1 MSLTTMWLILC
12 GLCLI
17 IEIFTVS
24 FLMFFPGVGAFFA
37 FLAGLLGA
45 TIPVQCIIF
54 AVSSA
59 LMIIFIRP
67 LVTKLF
73 KTRDTAMNSSALIG
87 KKGIV
92 LKDIKGDDKVGQ
104 VKVAGEIWSAI
115 CEEGVFIEKD
125 SKIIVLAISGVKLV
139 VKEISNK
146 EV

>member
-37 FLAGLLGA
+37 FVAALLNA
-45 TIPVQCIIF
+45 STTVQCLIF
-54 AVSSA
+54 VISSA

-73 KTRDTAMNSSALIG
+73 KTKDIAMNSNALIG
-87 KKGIV
+87 KSGVV
-92 LKDIKGDDKVGQ
+92 LKDIKGDENVGQ
-104 VKVAGEIWSAI
+104 VKVAGEIWSAVCKEDKVI
-115 CEEGVFIEKD
+115 TKD
-125 SKIIVLAISGVKLV
+125 SKITVLAISGVKLIV
-139 VKEISNK
+139 EEIS
-146 EV
+146 E

>member
-1 MSLTTMWLILC
+1 MSLTTAWLILC

-37 FLAGLLGA
+37 FLAALLGA
-45 TIPVQCIIF
+45 TVPVQSIIF
-54 AVSSA
+54 VASSA

-73 KTRDTAMNSSALIG
+73 KTRDTAMNSNALIG

-92 LKDIKGDDKVGQ
+92 LKDIKGDDKIGQ
-104 VKVAGEIWSAI
+104 VKVAGEVWSAI
-115 CEEGVFIEKD
+115 CEEGVLIEKD

>member
-37 FLAGLLGA
+37 FISALLGA
-45 TIPVQCIIF
+45 NVTIQSTIF
-54 AVSSA
+54 VLSSA

-73 KTRDTAMNSSALIG
+73 KTRDVAMNSNALIG
-87 KKGIV
+87 KSGVV
-92 LKDIKGDDKVGQ
+92 LKDIKGDDKIGQ

-115 CEEGVFIEKD
+115 CQEGVTITKD
-125 SKIIVLAISGVKLV
+125 SKITVLAISGVKLI
-139 VKEISNK
+139 VKEIS
-146 EV
+146 E

>member
-37 FLAGLLGA
+37 FIASLLGA
-45 TIPVQCIIF
+45 NTTVQCIIF

-59 LMIIFIRP
+59 LMIIFVRP

-73 KTRDTAMNSSALIG
+73 KTKDVAMNSNALIG
-87 KKGIV
+87 KSGVV
-92 LKDIKGDDKVGQ
+92 LKDIKGNEKVGQ
-104 VKVAGEIWSAI
+104 VKVAGEIWSAV
-115 CEEGVFIEKD
+115 CEDDVFIAKD
-125 SKIIVLAISGVKLV
+125 SKITVLTISGVKLV
-139 VKEISNK
+139 VKEIS
-146 EV
+146 E